1 MPVIALF
8 IIFILLLIIAVPVSI
23 ALGISSVLPSVL
35 DPSFTVGAKYLIR
48 AMFGGLDS
56 FPLLAVPMFVLS
68 GIIMAKGRII
78 IGEMKDDC
86 TQKYQKMPA
95 RSFQEERK
103 SGKEK
108 GTLDISEKER
118 SKDIY

>member
-8 IIFILLLIIAVPVSI
+8 IIFILLLIIAIPVSI

-35 DPSFTVGAKYLIR
+35 YPSFTEGAKYLIR

-68 GIIMAKGRII
+68 GIIIAKGRII
-78 IGEMKDDC
+78 IGEMKDDF
-86 TQKYQKMPA
+86 TQKYQEM
-95 RSFQEERK
+95 
-103 SGKEK
+103 
-108 GTLDISEKER
+108 
-118 SKDIY
+118 